1 VIASSRVFLGEHPVV
16 TIDRLSV
23 PRGVPFDRLMA
34 TGACLKAAEP
44 CPETEPPPKGYH
56 WKTAYAFV
64 KSLSAHPIATESFPI
79 ADAYRQFLSVGDFS
93 GVLHFGSYWQDSPVR
108 YRRRACHMSRP
119 FTERR
124 TYAVKRSHV

>member
-1 VIASSRVFLGEHPVV
+1 LPGIWRRITADYGRVRVVPVIASSRVLLGEHPVV

-108 YRRRACHMSRP
+108 YPA
-119 FTERR
+119 T
-124 TYAVKRSHV
+124 